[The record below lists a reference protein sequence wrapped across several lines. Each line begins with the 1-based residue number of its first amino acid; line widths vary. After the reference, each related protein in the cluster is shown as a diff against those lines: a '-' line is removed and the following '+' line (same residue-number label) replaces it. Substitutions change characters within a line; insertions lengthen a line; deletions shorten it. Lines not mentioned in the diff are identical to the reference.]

1 MFLEML
7 FALSVRVAY
16 EMSDLEEFLAIFVD
30 FYSMP
35 ILYASTEANEV
46 SRKSF
51 VSWTN
56 DRSDQN
62 SAHTQKATVRNT

>member
-51 VSWTN
+51 VS
-56 DRSDQN
+56 
-62 SAHTQKATVRNT
+62 